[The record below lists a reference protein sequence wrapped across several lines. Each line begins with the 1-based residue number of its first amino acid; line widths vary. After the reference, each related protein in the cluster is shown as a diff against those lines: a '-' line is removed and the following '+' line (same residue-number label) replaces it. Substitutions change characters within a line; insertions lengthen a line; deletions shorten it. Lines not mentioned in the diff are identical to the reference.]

1 MNRIFF
7 FGCSYT
13 HFAWPTWAD
22 LVAVHATGY
31 SIQSPHQRLPNYSH
45 NASYNFGCSGG
56 SNSVIIHRLLAANA
70 LYRFTSDDI
79 ICVQWTS
86 KFRHTVAAQ
95 HSLTDH
101 DRIGY
106 ADPQHSVP
114 HCFWQEVVAHKLLHS
129 VAEQTGARL
138 FEIDFDGHEVNQV
151 VESTDLADCLM
162 QTMLSHDSGNPDWHS
177 LAQWDKNTDDWF
189 QKTNHIDAHPSPQ
202 EHLSVARSVCELLGL
217 GTINDNAV
225 QHAAQATDMLN
236 YQWDKLPTPPH
247 TDDSDAWQIIV
258 QTVRKS
264 YVAEIHAS
272 NSMEITP
279 QESYVF
285 KSLLNPRSS
294 D

>member
-1 MNRIFF
+1 
-7 FGCSYT
+7 
-13 HFAWPTWAD
+13 
-22 LVAVHATGY
+22 
-31 SIQSPHQRLPNYSH
+31 
-45 NASYNFGCSGG
+45 
-56 SNSVIIHRLLAANA
+56 
-70 LYRFTSDDI
+70 
-79 ICVQWTS
+79 
-86 KFRHTVAAQ
+86 
-95 HSLTDH
+95 
-101 DRIGY
+101 
-106 ADPQHSVP
+106 
-114 HCFWQEVVAHKLLHS
+114 
-129 VAEQTGARL
+129 
-138 FEIDFDGHEVNQV
+138 
-151 VESTDLADCLM
+151 
-162 QTMLSHDSGNPDWHS
+162 
-177 LAQWDKNTDDWF
+177 
-189 QKTNHIDAHPSPQ
+189 
-202 EHLSVARSVCELLGL
+202 L